1 MIVGDEPITTTR
13 TTQTTETTTKETTLE
28 VVEKPVNEIV
38 NFVTD
43 SRFYVPVI
51 AIVLAV
57 IAISFTKKI
66 LKRVLKEGSHKL
78 EDKKK
83 NTLFVLIQS
92 IVKYIIIIIA
102 VLISLSA
109 WGIDVTAIITGLG
122 IAGAVAGLAFQDAL
136 KDIIMGCNIIMDN
149 YFVIGDVVTYN
160 DFTGEVIEFGL
171 KNTKIKSVDGTVL
184 IVANRQISE
193 IKNLSQKTCALL
205 ITIPTAYEE
214 KDKKVSEVLLDMC
227 KSIDE
232 WDITTL
238 PTEYLGVDNL
248 NESSVDYMIKVHCN
262 APDRYTLKRKTLA
275 FIKNEMDKN
284 GIKIPYPQVEVHNG
298 K

>member
-1 MIVGDEPITTTR
+1 MMVEDIVTTVTTTVPT
-13 TTQTTETTTKETTLE
+13 TTQQVENI
-28 VVEKPVNEIV
+28 VEKAENGFI
-38 NFVTD
+38 NFITD

-51 AIVLAV
+51 AFILA
-57 IAISFTKKI
+57 ILAITISNRL

-78 EDKKK
+78 EDKRK
-83 NTLFVLIQS
+83 NTILVLLQNI
-92 IVKYIIIIIA
+92 IKYIIIIIA
-102 VLISLSA
+102 LLISLSS

-149 YFVIGDVVTYN
+149 YFVIGDVVTFN

-171 KNTKIKSVDGTVL
+171 KNTKIKNVDGTVL
-184 IVANRQISE
+184 IVANREISQIR
-193 IKNLSQKTCALL
+193 NLSQKTCALL

-214 KDKKVSEVLLDMC
+214 KDSKVSEVLKNMC
-227 KSIDE
+227 KDIDE
-232 WDITTL
+232 WKITTK
-238 PTEYLGVDNL
+238 PTEFLGVDNL
-248 NESSVDYMIKVHCN
+248 NESSVDYVIKVHCN

-275 FIKNEMDKN
+275 FIKTEMEKN
-284 GIKIPYPQVEVHNG
+284 DIKIPYPQIEVHNG